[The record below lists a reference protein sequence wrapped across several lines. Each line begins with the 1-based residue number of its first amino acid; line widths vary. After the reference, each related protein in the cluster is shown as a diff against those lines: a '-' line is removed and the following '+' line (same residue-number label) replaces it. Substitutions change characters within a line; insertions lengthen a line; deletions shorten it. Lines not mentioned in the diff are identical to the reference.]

1 MRLRNLLWLVPTAA
15 VLLLVLPTGALAQ
28 PVNSV
33 SPNVTIAAQGA
44 VFTMTNNPHHNA
56 VLAYAIGPGGALIP
70 VGQFSTHG
78 KGTGGSLADQNA
90 ITLTNDHHWLLVI
103 NAGSNSISVF
113 RVNSLSRNGPILA
126 FVDQVWSHGPVP
138 VSIAVH
144 GSFVYVLNAGS
155 TTVAGNIFGF
165 FLADQGLLFPLPG
178 SSRALSTSTSTEP
191 AEIAF
196 NPAGN
201 ALVVTEKAT
210 SSIDTYLV
218 GHQGYV
224 SGPTV
229 ASSNGATPYGFA
241 FGRAGTLV
249 VSDAGPGGLSS
260 YSISNSGTLT
270 AKSGP
275 VLDGQVAAC
284 WVATT
289 DGGRIAFTSNADSMS
304 ISSYRVGTH
313 GGLSLISSVAATT
326 GAGDTDLAIGGS
338 HNQYLFVH
346 DGSADELE
354 EFAIGSHGGLTQL
367 YAVFAVSPTA
377 EGLAAF

>member
-15 VLLLVLPTGALAQ
+15 VLLLVLPSGGARTTRELSEPERNHRRPRCGVYHDQQPPPQCRTGH
-28 PVNSV
+28 V
-33 SPNVTIAAQGA
+33 
-44 VFTMTNNPHHNA
+44 
-56 VLAYAIGPGGALIP
+56 IGPGGALIP

-155 TTVAGNIFGF
+155 TTVVGTYSV
-165 FLADQGLLFPLPG
+165 
-178 SSRALSTSTSTEP
+178 SSSPTRVFSFHCLGQVRALSTSTSTEP

-210 SSIDTYLV
+210 SSIDTYSV

-224 SGPTV
+224 PGPPSLPRMARRLTGSPSTEGRV
-229 ASSNGATPYGFA
+229 ARRQATPP
-241 FGRAGTLV
+241 GRPLV
-249 VSDAGPGGLSS
+249 LLDRQQLRHPDGEERSRSGRPGSSLLGCNHRWGSD
-260 YSISNSGTLT
+260 
-270 AKSGP
+270 
-275 VLDGQVAAC
+275 
-284 WVATT
+284 
-289 DGGRIAFTSNADSMS
+289 
-304 ISSYRVGTH
+304 RVHEQRG
-313 GGLSLISSVAATT
+313 
-326 GAGDTDLAIGGS
+326 
-338 HNQYLFVH
+338 
-346 DGSADELE
+346 
-354 EFAIGSHGGLTQL
+354 
-367 YAVFAVSPTA
+367 
-377 EGLAAF
+377 